1 MKIKDAVILVGGRG
15 TRLGSIT
22 SRTPKPL
29 IKINN
34 KPFLD
39 QLISKLIRY
48 NFKNIFLLCSYKKEF
63 FFKKYHNKY
72 FHNSKIICIN
82 EGKPKGTGGAL
93 FRLKHR
99 IKNNFI
105 LLNGDTFFNIDLN
118 ILKNKKLLNKSIFMS
133 LTNIK
138 KTHKN
143 NSINNLLIK
152 NDNIKLSNKI
162 SALVNGGVYL
172 INKKVLN
179 KIENKFIS
187 FENTILKKEIEK
199 RNVIG
204 SYFDDFFIDI
214 GSIHQLNNIKKNYN
228 VIKNKCFFLD
238 RDGVINKEVGYIKDF
253 KDFTFLNGVDKAIK
267 YLNIK
272 NYIVI
277 ILTNQ
282 AAIGKGILSEKK
294 LNLIHDKMNKSLKKN
309 GAIIDDIYFA
319 PYFKKSKNIK
329 YRKNKSD
336 RKPNTGMFKKAIKK
350 WNIDISSSYFVG
362 DQITD
367 KQASDK
373 CNIRFYFKKNISLYK
388 QIKEIIG

>member
-22 SRTPKPL
+22 SKTPKPL

-133 LTNIK
+133 LTNM
-138 KTHKN
+138 
-143 NSINNLLIK
+143 
-152 NDNIKLSNKI
+152 
-162 SALVNGGVYL
+162 
-172 INKKVLN
+172 
-179 KIENKFIS
+179 
-187 FENTILKKEIEK
+187 
-199 RNVIG
+199 
-204 SYFDDFFIDI
+204 
-214 GSIHQLNNIKKNYN
+214 
-228 VIKNKCFFLD
+228 KNKYPSSPNLD
-238 RDGVINKEVGYIKDF
+238 I
-253 KDFTFLNGVDKAIK
+253 
-267 YLNIK
+267 
-272 NYIVI
+272 
-277 ILTNQ
+277 
-282 AAIGKGILSEKK
+282 
-294 LNLIHDKMNKSLKKN
+294 
-309 GAIIDDIYFA
+309 
-319 PYFKKSKNIK
+319 
-329 YRKNKSD
+329 
-336 RKPNTGMFKKAIKK
+336 
-350 WNIDISSSYFVG
+350 
-362 DQITD
+362 
-367 KQASDK
+367 
-373 CNIRFYFKKNISLYK
+373 
-388 QIKEIIG
+388 